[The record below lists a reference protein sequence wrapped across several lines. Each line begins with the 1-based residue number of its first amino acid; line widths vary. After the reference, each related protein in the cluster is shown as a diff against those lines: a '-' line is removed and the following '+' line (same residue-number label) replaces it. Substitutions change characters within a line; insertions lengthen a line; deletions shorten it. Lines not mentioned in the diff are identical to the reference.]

1 MREEKLGRK
10 YSNSDV
16 EVKASVSGCCFDD
29 CVADVKQAADVKQV
43 ADVKQDKGKVRLDL
57 VTPEFIEEVG
67 QVLTFGA
74 EKYPANSWQK
84 IPDAINRYYAAALRH
99 LTAWRKGEKNDDE
112 SGLSHLSHAACNMMF
127 LMWLDERGKA

>member
-10 YSNSDV
+10 YSDV
-16 EVKASVSGCCFDD
+16 EVKAKASGCCFDD
-29 CVADVKQAADVKQV
+29 CMADVKQA